1 MLPSVRLLNPSSP
14 RRPVISPQMALHVT
28 QRPATKQE
36 KTDKADTI
44 LAETVVDYAKLHQI
58 KLNKNYGEARIWADI
73 SHLSQKKL
81 RAENLLNDDDEGRQF
96 TDKQCKVLWQKL
108 VESWRK
114 INDYITNK
122 RTGGGPPFF
131 ELPDDERKQ
140 MANLTGKYKN
150 MKEDLFTIMSPA
162 MANDSASLP
171 ACLVS
176 GGVCTE
182 VTKRGRGSTMRAY
195 CSDDDEDQ
203 ETREARQWD
212 DYRKSGH
219 WPRNSLFDTVFEP
232 LHVILPPLGSTSHN
246 GVASRLGP
254 LLSIVL
260 HCLDD
265 LISFAMSFSICLYA
279 CRNRRHFRAEQP
291 MLPSDWQL
299 ANTYQA
305 STGRCVLMRV
315 AYGGA
320 WLF

>member
-212 DYRKSGH
+212 DYRKGLIEEVPGEQRLKGDIKRSKH
-219 WPRNSLFDTVFEP
+219 NADKSTDITAALYKSMEAMDRSATISSLTRR
-232 LHVILPPLGSTSHN
+232 ITTSQN
-246 GVASRLGP
+246 N
-254 LLSIVL
+254 
-260 HCLDD
+260 
-265 LISFAMSFSICLYA
+265 LIKMKSEARKY
-279 CRNRRHFRAEQP
+279 P
-291 MLPSDWQL
+291 
-299 ANTYQA
+299 
-305 STGRCVLMRV
+305 
-315 AYGGA
+315 
-320 WLF
+320 